1 MNLGD
6 YTPQGVTSQLEGNS
20 AERLIENSL
29 TTVMFVAITDNRL
42 VGVGGYDTE
51 RVRTL
56 FVDPRFQGMGIGS
69 AILSHVLADARRGG
83 IKELG
88 CRSTPFAEPFYR
100 RKGFKIVGVLDDGN
114 VRFVSMLIDL
124 KAGAR
129 V

>member
-69 AILSHVLADARRGG
+69 AILSSVLASARQRG
-83 IKELG
+83 IRQLE
-88 CRSTPFAEPFYR
+88 CWSTPFAEPFYR
-100 RKGFKIVGVLDDGN
+100 LKGFKNVGLADDGT
-114 VRFVSMLIDL
+114 VRFVRMTIDL
-124 KAGAR
+124 
-129 V
+129 